1 MNARYMPGDRVLWR
15 DRQNYTVSGVVLRV
29 RMEPSGT
36 TYEVDVNGMV
46 VLAVEEDLRRSG
58 GPR

>member
-1 MNARYMPGDRVLWR
+1 MSARYMPGDRVLWR
-15 DRQNYTVSGVVLRV
+15 DRQNYMVSGVVLRV
-29 RMEPSGT
+29 RMEPGGA

-46 VLAVEEDLRRSG
+46 VLAAEEDLRRSG